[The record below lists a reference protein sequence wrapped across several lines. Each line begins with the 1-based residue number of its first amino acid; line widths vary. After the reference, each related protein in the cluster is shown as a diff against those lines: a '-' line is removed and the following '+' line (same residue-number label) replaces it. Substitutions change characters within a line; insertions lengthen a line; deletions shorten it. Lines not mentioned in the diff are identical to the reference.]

1 MKYSDTELRAVL
13 TDGRYQD
20 IGNLPSNFYPYP
32 GETKLYIRPFTIK
45 ELKLVSKAAILK
57 DITHLIRAV
66 DLVTTMDAGN
76 LTVGDFYYVL
86 MWLRIHSM
94 PKTPY
99 VVEWHCK
106 EPVLVNKHD
115 ARRIMNDVTFQIP
128 KDEENWK
135 VEHCTAHNSEV
146 VHMTNVEIITL
157 DEDNFDGI
165 PQNGIVEYDFPRAR
179 NIQEVQEALNDPAL
193 KLIVGAAQWVKEG
206 ATLEEKIEVL
216 ENQEDLQ
223 AFDDASVLN
232 STIVHG
238 IAETTTLTC
247 RDCLKR
253 TAHNLVLDA
262 FSFFR

>member
-1 MKYSDTELRAVL
+1 MKYSDTELRGVL

-32 GETKLYIRPFTIK
+32 GETKMYIRPFTIK

-57 DITHLIRAV
+57 DMNHLIRAV

-76 LTVGDFYYVL
+76 LSVGDFFYVL

-106 EPVLVNKHD
+106 EAVLVHKTD
-115 ARRIMNDVTFQIP
+115 DRRIMNDLSFKIP
-128 KDEENWK
+128 EDEQNWK
-135 VEHCTAHNSEV
+135 VENCTAHNSEV

-157 DEDNFDGI
+157 DETNFDGL

-179 NIQEVQEALNDPAL
+179 NIQEVQEAYNDPEL
-193 KLIVGAAQWVKEG
+193 KLIVGAAQWIKQG
-206 ATLEEKIEVL
+206 DTLEAKIAVL
-216 ENQEDLQ
+216 ENQDDLQ
-223 AFDDASVLN
+223 ALDDAAVIN
-232 STIVHG
+232 ETIVHG

-247 RDCLKR
+247 RECLKR
-253 TAHNLVLDA
+253 TPHSLVLDA
-262 FSFFR
+262 LSFFR